1 MNRRPDSVEQKD
13 IRARHER
20 AGHIVVV

>member
-1 MNRRPDSVEQKD
+1 MSRRPDPVDPNETRERQ
-13 IRARHER
+13 ER